1 MHKKHS
7 IKYNIII
14 KTLTEVELEGTHLN
28 IKKGTY
34 DKPTANII
42 LNGEKSKAFLLISGT
57 RPTNIWNKAH

>member
-42 LNGEKSKAFLLISGT
+42 SLKSYKHS
-57 RPTNIWNKAH
+57 H